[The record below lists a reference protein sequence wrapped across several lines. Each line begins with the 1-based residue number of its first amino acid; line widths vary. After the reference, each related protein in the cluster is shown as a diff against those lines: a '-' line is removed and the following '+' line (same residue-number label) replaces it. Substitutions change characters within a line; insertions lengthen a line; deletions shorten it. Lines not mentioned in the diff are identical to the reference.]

1 VSTAA
6 EPMIRP
12 LTAFAREMAAD
23 RDALA
28 ASMDCPVLLWEI
40 GLCAPEPESDLTLT
54 TSGATTF
61 SPNIDNPIVL
71 QLRPESTR
79 SDVAGIGIGRSE
91 SNDVVIQNGS
101 VSRLHALIHRDAR
114 TGEWRL
120 TDAGSRNGTFV
131 DGIPVP
137 HEQSALL
144 KDGTVVKLGD
154 VQLRF
159 LLPHSFLSH
168 LESKLDKLRP

>member
-1 VSTAA
+1 
-6 EPMIRP
+6 MIRP

-28 ASMDCPVLLWEI
+28 ASIDCPVLLWEA
-40 GLCAPEPESDLTLT
+40 GLYAPESGSDSEMTLG
-54 TSGATTF
+54 SGNPTTF
-61 SPNIDNPIVL
+61 SPNNDNPIVL
-71 QLRPESTR
+71 QIRPESTR

-91 SNDVVIQNGS
+91 SNDVAVQSSS

-114 TGEWRL
+114 TGEWRI

-131 DGIPVP
+131 DGVPVGR
-137 HEQSALL
+137 EQSALL
-144 KDGTVVKLGD
+144 KDGTMVKLGD

-159 LLPHSFLSH
+159 LLPHSFLTH
-168 LESKLDKLRP
+168 LESRLDKLKP

>member
-1 VSTAA
+1 MV
-6 EPMIRP
+6 
-12 LTAFAREMAAD
+12 AD

-28 ASMDCPVLLWEI
+28 ASIDCPVLLWEV
-40 GLCAPEPESDLTLT
+40 GLCAPEPGAEMTLT
-54 TSGATTF
+54 TSGSTTF

-71 QLRPESTR
+71 QIRPESTR

-91 SNDVVIQNGS
+91 SNDVVVQNAS

-131 DGIPVP
+131 EGVPVP
-137 HEQSALL
+137 REQTALL
-144 KDGTVVKLGD
+144 KDGAMVRLGD

-159 LLPHSFLSH
+159 LLPQSFLAH
-168 LESKLDKLRP
+168 LEAKLDKLKP